1 MTSVLDS
8 VTAPR
13 EWHQTKL
20 RSFLRRRKQTN
31 CPNLRLLSVNLPSGV
46 VPRQDGDGRVAPSL
60 DLRGYQE
67 VRPSD
72 LVMNQLGKPHGAIG
86 VSDYHG
92 IISPAY
98 FVAEISNKVDPRF
111 VHHLLRTR
119 LYISEYERR
128 GKCQPPSQFDISW
141 EQFRD
146 IGVALPPLSEQRTIA
161 GYLDTETARI
171 DALISKKRHLIH
183 LLAEYRTALITQ
195 TVTHGLD
202 PTVPH
207 RPSGIDW
214 LGDIPSHWQ
223 VRRLRKVCEFAYG
236 DSLPSESR
244 LEGKVPVFGSN
255 GVVGHHNE
263 ANTLAPV
270 IVIGRKGSHGEVN
283 FHDASV
289 FAIDTTYFVDARH
302 TSVDL
307 RWLYFGLLCVDLA
320 DESMDSAV
328 PGLSREHA
336 YGKYLPVPPIAEQR
350 EIADYL
356 DIETARIDALV
367 SRIRSAIMLLE
378 EYRSALITAAVTGE
392 FDVPN
397 RDTSVEEQ

>member
-1 MTSVLDS
+1 M
-8 VTAPR
+8 P
-13 EWHQTKL
+13 
-20 RSFLRRRKQTN
+20 LRRVFQIFNGGTPTSNERNWNGELAWATPADLSTAHGKVLHSTARAITRAGLAEGSQSVPANSLILATRAPIGYVCETGSRMAFN
-31 CPNLRLLSVNLPSGV
+31 QGCRGLVPHRDVDSRFFRYQLSVM
-46 VPRQDGDGRVAPSL
+46 A
-60 DLRGYQE
+60 
-67 VRPSD
+67 
-72 LVMNQLGKPHGAIG
+72 
-86 VSDYHG
+86 
-92 IISPAY
+92 
-98 FVAEISNKVDPRF
+98 
-111 VHHLLRTR
+111 
-119 LYISEYERR
+119 
-128 GKCQPPSQFDISW
+128 
-141 EQFRD
+141 EQFQALGQGSTFMELRAEALAATL
-146 IGVALPPLSEQRTIA
+146 VAVPTLPEQRTIA

-171 DALISKKRHLIH
+171 DVLISKKRHLIK

-195 TVTHGLD
+195 TVTRGLD

-336 YGKYLPVPPIAEQR
+336 YGKCLPVPPIAEQR

-356 DIETARIDALV
+356 DIETTRIDALV